1 MTDNPQKE
9 GDKAMGRT
17 RNIGKIVP
25 VQKVWL
31 SKKELAAY
39 LGVTTR
45 YIEMNINTNP
55 RVDVYRMSERVVLY
69 NKENIDLIIRRS
81 KT

>member
-1 MTDNPQKE
+1 M
-9 GDKAMGRT
+9 ART
-17 RNIGKIVP
+17 RNIGKIMPVP
-25 VQKVWL
+25 KVWL

-39 LGVTTR
+39 LGVSTR
-45 YIEMNINTNP
+45 YIEVNINTNP
-55 RVDVYRMSERVVLY
+55 KVDLYRMSNRVVLY

>member
-1 MTDNPQKE
+1 
-9 GDKAMGRT
+9 MGRT

-55 RVDVYRMSERVVLY
+55 RVDMYRMSDRVVLY

>member
-1 MTDNPQKE
+1 M
-9 GDKAMGRT
+9 ART
-17 RNIGKIVP
+17 RNIGKIMPVP
-25 VQKVWL
+25 KVWL

-39 LGVTTR
+39 LGVSTR
-45 YIEMNINTNP
+45 YIEVNINTNP
-55 RVDVYRMSERVVLY
+55 KLDLYRMSDRVVLY

>member
-1 MTDNPQKE
+1 
-9 GDKAMGRT
+9 MGRT

>member
-1 MTDNPQKE
+1 MPRQ
-9 GDKAMGRT
+9 RI
-17 RNIGKIVP
+17 IGKVEP

-55 RVDVYRMSERVVLY
+55 RVEMYRPSERIVLY
-69 NKENIDLIIRRS
+69 NKENIDRMVRRS
-81 KT
+81 KI

>member
-1 MTDNPQKE
+1 MARK
-9 GDKAMGRT
+9 
-17 RNIGKIVP
+17 RNIGKIMPVP
-25 VQKVWL
+25 KVWL

-39 LGVTTR
+39 LGVSTR
-45 YIEMNINTNP
+45 YIEVNINTNP
-55 RVDVYRMSERVVLY
+55 KVDLYRMSDRVVLY

>member
-1 MTDNPQKE
+1 
-9 GDKAMGRT
+9 MGRT

-31 SKKELAAY
+31 SKKELATY

>member
-1 MTDNPQKE
+1 MP
-9 GDKAMGRT
+9 
-17 RNIGKIVP
+17 VP
-25 VQKVWL
+25 KVWL

-39 LGVTTR
+39 LGVSTR
-45 YIEMNINTNP
+45 YIEVNINTNP
-55 RVDVYRMSERVVLY
+55 KVDLYRMSDRVVLY

>member
-1 MTDNPQKE
+1 
-9 GDKAMGRT
+9 MGRT

-55 RVDVYRMSERVVLY
+55 RVDVYRMSDRVVLY

>member
-1 MTDNPQKE
+1 
-9 GDKAMGRT
+9 MGRT

-55 RVDVYRMSERVVLY
+55 KVDIYRPSERIVLY
-69 NKENIDLIIRRS
+69 NKENIDQIVRRS
-81 KT
+81 KI

>member
-1 MTDNPQKE
+1 MARQ
-9 GDKAMGRT
+9 RI
-17 RNIGKIVP
+17 IGKIQP
-25 VQKVWL
+25 IPKVWL

-39 LGVTTR
+39 LGVSTR
-45 YIEMNINTNP
+45 YIEVNINTNP
-55 RVDVYRMSERVVLY
+55 KVDLYRMSDRVVLY

>member
-1 MTDNPQKE
+1 M
-9 GDKAMGRT
+9 ART
-17 RNIGKIVP
+17 RNIGKIMPVP
-25 VQKVWL
+25 KVWL

-39 LGVTTR
+39 LGVSTR
-45 YIEMNINTNP
+45 YIEVNINTNP
-55 RVDVYRMSERVVLY
+55 KVDLYRMSHRVVLY

>member
-1 MTDNPQKE
+1 MKTFIFAI
-9 GDKAMGRT
+9 DKAMGRT

-55 RVDVYRMSERVVLY
+55 RVDMYRMSDRVVLY

>member
-1 MTDNPQKE
+1 MARK
-9 GDKAMGRT
+9 
-17 RNIGKIVP
+17 RNIGKIMPVP
-25 VQKVWL
+25 KVWL

-39 LGVTTR
+39 LGVSTR
-45 YIEMNINTNP
+45 YIEVNINTNP
-55 RVDVYRMSERVVLY
+55 MVDLYRMSDRVVLY

>member
-1 MTDNPQKE
+1 MARQ
-9 GDKAMGRT
+9 RI
-17 RNIGKIVP
+17 IGKVEP

-55 RVDVYRMSERVVLY
+55 RVDVYRPSERIALY
-69 NKENIDLIIRRS
+69 NKENIDQLIRRS

>member
-1 MTDNPQKE
+1 M
-9 GDKAMGRT
+9 ART
-17 RNIGKIVP
+17 RNIGKIMPVP
-25 VQKVWL
+25 KVWL

-39 LGVTTR
+39 LGVSTR
-45 YIEMNINTNP
+45 YIEVNINTNP
-55 RVDVYRMSERVVLY
+55 KVDLYRMSDRVVLY

>member
-1 MTDNPQKE
+1 MPRQ
-9 GDKAMGRT
+9 RI
-17 RNIGKIVP
+17 IGKVEP

-55 RVDVYRMSERVVLY
+55 KVDIYRPSERIVLY
-69 NKENIDLIIRRS
+69 NKENIDQIVRRS
-81 KT
+81 KI

>member
-1 MTDNPQKE
+1 M
-9 GDKAMGRT
+9 ART
-17 RNIGKIVP
+17 RNIGKIMPVP
-25 VQKVWL
+25 KVWL

-39 LGVTTR
+39 LGVSTR
-45 YIEMNINTNP
+45 YIEVNINTNP
-55 RVDVYRMSERVVLY
+55 KVDLYRMRDRVVLY